1 MDLERIPTEQGAAP
15 EGAPGEL
22 SPAKPTYAGLDET
35 QPSEGGESAQADLA
49 ASADASSR
57 DFSRQG
63 GESAQANLEASGQG
77 QGVRAGGL
85 PGGTP
90 IGAVLTA
97 SSSHRRLVASA
108 GFIMVGNLLSSLLG
122 MVRLQVL
129 NGLFGQGTETDAFFA
144 ALRIPQQF
152 YDLLVG
158 GAISGALI
166 PTFVDYSTPEKRRE
180 LWRIFSTII
189 TLVALLTGLVAGL
202 LVLFA
207 PLYLPALVTYQG
219 AKYDLTLALTRIVL
233 PSVLI
238 LGLFAIGAAMLYA
251 LRSVI
256 FASWASGL
264 YHVGI
269 ILGAAVGVLLLGKH
283 YGIYGAAV
291 GVLLGALG
299 EIILIGIGLA
309 RQGARYRPA
318 LDLKHP
324 AVRQIAQLYAPVMLG
339 LVVSVIGQNIDLRLA
354 TSTGNANLTALTSG
368 NALVQFPVG
377 LVAAA
382 LSFAILPALTSHAN
396 DGNTDEF
403 KRTLR
408 LGIKLGLLL
417 MIPAMVGLVVLRQP
431 VVAVILRHGAF
442 NAAAVDRTSLALL
455 NYSYQ
460 LPFLVLDQLLIA
472 AFYARKNTRVPVF
485 IGILGWGFYLA
496 VALPLVG
503 SIGMPALAFA
513 NTFQNSMHALIL
525 LVLLRRAIGRLSG
538 EGLLGALGKICLAAA
553 IMGALCWLLLHLISP
568 LPLFGLDHLTGQ
580 LLTVAVTAGAGTL
593 AYLVLIRL
601 FGLEEMRLLGNIIR
615 RRLAR

>member
-1 MDLERIPTEQGAAP
+1 
-15 EGAPGEL
+15 
-22 SPAKPTYAGLDET
+22 
-35 QPSEGGESAQADLA
+35 
-49 ASADASSR
+49 
-57 DFSRQG
+57 
-63 GESAQANLEASGQG
+63 
-77 QGVRAGGL
+77 
-85 PGGTP
+85 
-90 IGAVLTA
+90 
-97 SSSHRRLVASA
+97 
-108 GFIMVGNLLSSLLG
+108 
-122 MVRLQVL
+122 
-129 NGLFGQGTETDAFFA
+129 
-144 ALRIPQQF
+144 
-152 YDLLVG
+152 
-158 GAISGALI
+158 
-166 PTFVDYSTPEKRRE
+166 
-180 LWRIFSTII
+180 
-189 TLVALLTGLVAGL
+189 
-202 LVLFA
+202 
-207 PLYLPALVTYQG
+207 
-219 AKYDLTLALTRIVL
+219 
-233 PSVLI
+233 
-238 LGLFAIGAAMLYA
+238 
-251 LRSVI
+251 VI

-269 ILGAAVGVLLLGKH
+269 ILGAAVGVMLLGQH

-299 EIILIGIGLA
+299 EIALIGVGLA
-309 RQGARYRPA
+309 RQGARYRPT

-324 AVRQIAQLYAPVMLG
+324 AVRQIARLYAPVMLG
-339 LVVSVIGQNIDLRLA
+339 LVVSVIGQQIDLRLA
-354 TSTGNANLTALTSG
+354 TGTGEANVGALASA

-382 LSFAILPALTSHAN
+382 LSFAILPALTSHTN

-417 MIPAMVGLVVLRQP
+417 MIPAMVGLAVLRQP

-472 AFYARKNTRVPVF
+472 AFYARKNTRVPVL

-496 VALPLVG
+496 IALPLVG
-503 SIGMPALAFA
+503 SVGMPALAFA

-525 LVLLRRAIGRLSG
+525 LVLLRRAIGPLAG

-553 IMGALCWLLLHLISP
+553 IMGALCWLLLHLVSP

-593 AYLVLIRL
+593 AYLALIRL
-601 FGLEEMRLLGNIIR
+601 FGLEEMRLLVSIIR
-615 RRLAR
+615 RRLGR

>member
-1 MDLERIPTEQGAAP
+1 MDSEQQAAS
-15 EGAPGEL
+15 EGASGGF
-22 SPAKPTYAGLDET
+22 SAKPAFAGLDET
-35 QPSEGGESAQADLA
+35 AASSGGEAAQADPA
-49 ASADASSR
+49 APADPTTADTVST
-57 DFSRQG
+57 
-63 GESAQANLEASGQG
+63 ASGSG
-77 QGVRAGGL
+77 
-85 PGGTP
+85 
-90 IGAVLTA
+90 
-97 SSSHRRLVASA
+97 HRRIVASA
-108 GFIMVGNLLSSLLG
+108 SFIMVGNLLSSLLG

-129 NGLFGQGTETDAFFA
+129 GGLFGLGTETDAFFA

-152 YDLLVG
+152 FDLLVG

-166 PTFVDYSTPEKRRE
+166 PTFVDYSAPEKRRE
-180 LWRIFSTII
+180 LWRVFSTIL

-202 LVLFA
+202 LILFA
-207 PLYLPALVTYQG
+207 PLYLPALVDYRG
-219 AKYDLTLALTRIVL
+219 AKYDLTLALTRLVL
-233 PSVLI
+233 PSVLL
-238 LGLFAIGAAMLYA
+238 LGLFAIGAALLYA

-269 ILGAAVGVLLLGKH
+269 ILGAAAGALILGQH

-299 EIILIGIGLA
+299 EVALVGIGLA
-309 RQGARYRPA
+309 REKARYRPT

-324 AVRQIAQLYAPVMLG
+324 AVRQIVRLYAPVMLG
-339 LVVSVIGQNIDLRLA
+339 LVVSVIGQQIDLHLA
-354 TSTGNANLTALTSG
+354 TSTGNANLGALTSA

-382 LSFAILPALTSHAN
+382 LSFAILPALTAHAN

-417 MIPAMVGLVVLRQP
+417 MVPAMVGLAVLRQP

-442 NAAAVDRTSLALL
+442 DASAVDRTSLALL

-472 AFYARKNTRVPVF
+472 AFYARKNTRTPVL
-485 IGILGWGFYLA
+485 IGVVGWGFYLV

-503 SIGMPALAFA
+503 SVGMPALAFA
-513 NTFQNSMHALIL
+513 NSFQTSIHALIL
-525 LVLLRRAIGRLSG
+525 LVLLRRAMGRLSG

-553 IMGALCWLLLHLISP
+553 IMGALCWVLLQVVSP
-568 LPLFGLDHLTGQ
+568 LPLFSLAHLTGQ
-580 LLTVAVTAGAGTL
+580 ALTVAVTAGAGAL

-601 FGLEEMRLLGNIIR
+601 FGLEEMRLFVSIIW
-615 RRLAR
+615 RRLGR